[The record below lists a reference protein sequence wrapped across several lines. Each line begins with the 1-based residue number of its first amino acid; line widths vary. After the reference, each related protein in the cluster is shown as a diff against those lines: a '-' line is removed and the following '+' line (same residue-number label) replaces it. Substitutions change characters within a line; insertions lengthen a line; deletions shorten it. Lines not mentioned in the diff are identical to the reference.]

1 MNSKIKSFEDLEIW
15 KLSYSLTLEIYK
27 LVKSFLTDEKYILIQ
42 QLIRSSQSIPA
53 NIAEGMGRF
62 SKIEKSQFKNLK
74 ENYILLGKKI
84 NSLINSIKSKK

>member
-1 MNSKIKSFEDLEIW
+1 MNSQIKSFEDLEIW

-62 SKIEKSQFKNLK
+62 SKIEESQFKNLK